1 MFFTSY
7 LTKLFLVDNACYH
20 FAPCSIRWTPV
31 DPLLAGTI
39 LSVHQRLQQLVATDL
54 WPVSRL
60 LPYSCARVHTLIAI
74 PVAGSSSNEKRVGEV
89 GGNRVVVGG
98 FHLHDDRQIL
108 RDGSTD
114 TCNHA
119 DSLQHGTVRRN
130 FPDRELIL
138 VTDHSGYRALTSGLL
153 PRLIIHHDQSS
164 CDSGCARDNSI
175 LLLVYDVSLRL
186 IYFSKSMYIYIC
198 IYIYVVHDTF
208 SSMRNS
214 WKIDDN
220 WRCSQEEF
228 ACVISKDTL
237 SSCRQL

>member
-1 MFFTSY
+1 M
-7 LTKLFLVDNACYH
+7 
-20 FAPCSIRWTPV
+20 
-31 DPLLAGTI
+31 
-39 LSVHQRLQQLVATDL
+39 
-54 WPVSRL
+54 
-60 LPYSCARVHTLIAI
+60 
-74 PVAGSSSNEKRVGEV
+74 AGSSSNEKRVGEV

-198 IYIYVVHDTF
+198 IYIYTSCTIRFHRWGTLEKLTIIGDARR
-208 SSMRNS
+208 RNS
-214 WKIDDN
+214 RVWFLRILYHPVDNCNYWK
-220 WRCSQEEF
+220 S
-228 ACVISKDTL
+228 VISFDVKFIYSYLRKSGIFWL
-237 SSCRQL
+237 SSFLFLFYSFILWF